1 MKLITAK
8 TVADITL
15 AGGVKVDVQ
24 KVDDNI
30 EAVTVT
36 DVEGKQLRIVKAG
49 TYTDFVKILV
59 EAPKQYKSQ
68 FKLSAKYNGMD
79 VVYYADTKQEIEDK
93 MNELYILPEDAIVEE
108 TQVEVVA
115 KALNEDPDSIPF

>member
-1 MKLITAK
+1 MKLTTAK

-30 EAVTVT
+30 EAVTIT

-49 TYTDFVKILV
+49 QYSDFVKILV
-59 EAPKQYKSQ
+59 EAPKQYKTQ

-93 MNELYILPEDAIVEE
+93 INELYILPEDANVEE

-115 KALNEDPDSIPF
+115 KALSADPDSIPF